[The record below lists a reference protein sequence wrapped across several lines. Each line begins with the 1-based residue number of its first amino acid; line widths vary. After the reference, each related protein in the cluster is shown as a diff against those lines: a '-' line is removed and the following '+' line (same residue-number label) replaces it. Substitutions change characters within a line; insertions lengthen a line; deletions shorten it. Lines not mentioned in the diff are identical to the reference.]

1 MPRGGI
7 TGRLRAA
14 HPGRVAAGAGLMA
27 MIEALM
33 ITVLLVD
40 DQPTM
45 RSGLRMRLEL
55 EPDLAVI
62 GEAAD
67 GAAAVALARET
78 RPDVVIMD
86 IEMPGMDGIAAT
98 AAIRAAAP
106 GCAVVVHSLHDD
118 AATQARARAAGA
130 VAFVGKHRLEA
141 PLLAA
146 IRRAGGRNG

>member
-1 MPRGGI
+1 
-7 TGRLRAA
+7 
-14 HPGRVAAGAGLMA
+14 

-40 DQPTM
+40 DQSAM

-55 EPDLAVI
+55 EPDMAVI
-62 GEAAD
+62 GEAGD
-67 GAAAVALARET
+67 GATALALVREK

-98 AAIRAAAP
+98 AAIHAAVP
-106 GCAVVVHSLHDD
+106 ESAVVVHSLYDD
-118 AATQARARAAGA
+118 VATQSRARAAGA
-130 VAFVGKHRLEA
+130 IAFVGKHRLEA

-146 IRRAGGRNG
+146 IRQAGEKRA